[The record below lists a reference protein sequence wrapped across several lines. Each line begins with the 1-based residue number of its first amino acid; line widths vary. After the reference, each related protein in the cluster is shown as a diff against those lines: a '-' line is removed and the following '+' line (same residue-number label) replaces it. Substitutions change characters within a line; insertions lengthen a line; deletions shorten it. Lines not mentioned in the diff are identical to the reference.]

1 MRSIDRDWDNWD
13 VRRALGKRG
22 LSMAD
27 LARQNNIAPSTL
39 REVFR
44 KIGYHKGERIVADA
58 LDMTPEQIWPSRH
71 AKKTA

>member
-1 MRSIDRDWDNWD
+1 MHTNDRDWDNWD

-27 LARQNNIAPSTL
+27 LARQNNLAPATL

-44 KIGYHKGERIVADA
+44 KVGYHKGERIVAEA
-58 LDMTPEQIWPSRH
+58 LGMTPEQIWPSRH
-71 AKKTA
+71 IKKMA